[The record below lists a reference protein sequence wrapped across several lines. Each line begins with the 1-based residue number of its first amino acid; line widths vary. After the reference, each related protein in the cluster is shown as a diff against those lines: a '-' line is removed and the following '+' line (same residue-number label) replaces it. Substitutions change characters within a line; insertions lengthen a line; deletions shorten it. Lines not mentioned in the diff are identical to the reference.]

1 MKTINYRRSALVLI
15 TAGLLFGQSEPGGAT
30 NFSSHARR
38 FSVAATNSVQPAKG
52 SAQLIVRR
60 IPNLGNFATANLVV
74 DGVAVPP
81 ISYGRTYVGLL
92 RPGRH
97 VLSVKLTPSPRWS
110 APWTTEL
117 EVRDGETYVF
127 TAEDNGSGNLILSR
141 D

>member
-1 MKTINYRRSALVLI
+1 MKTINYRRGALILI

-30 NFSSHARR
+30 NSPSHARR

-92 RPGRH
+92 RPGWH
-97 VLSVKLTPSPRWS
+97 VLSVKLTPNPTWS
-110 APWTTEL
+110 APWTTAL

>member
-38 FSVAATNSVQPAKG
+38 FSVAADSVQPAKG

-92 RPGRH
+92 RPGWH

-117 EVRDGETYVF
+117 EVRDGETYIF

>member
-1 MKTINYRRSALVLI
+1 MKTSNYRRSALILMA
-15 TAGLLFGQSEPGGAT
+15 AGLLFGQSEPGGAT
-30 NFSSHARR
+30 NFPSHPRR
-38 FSVAATNSVQPAKG
+38 YGVGTINSVQPAKG

-81 ISYGRTYVGLL
+81 ISYGRTFVGLL

-97 VLSVKLTPSPRWS
+97 ILSVKLTPNPRWS
-110 APWTTEL
+110 TPWTTTL

-127 TAEDNGSGNLILSR
+127 TAEDNGSGILILSR